1 MLSENIINIYREADG
16 LQGRMDMG
24 IAEKALERRRDM
36 SYIDKIKDRAKMD
49 KKTIVLPES
58 KDKRT
63 LIAAAKIVEEGIAD
77 IIMVGNEEKITD
89 GAGWLEVDLT
99 GVVVID
105 PAKTSKLDE
114 YVELLYE
121 TRKAK
126 GMTPEKAR
134 ETLLNDY
141 LTFGIVMVK
150 AGDADGMVAGACHS
164 TAETLR
170 PALQIL
176 KTAPGVK
183 LVSGFFILDVPDC
196 TFGEKGT
203 FLFADCGLNQ
213 DPTAEELAAIADT
226 SAKSFKSLVGAKP
239 IIAMLSHSTKG
250 SAKHPLV
257 DKMVEAPRIAHEQYP
272 HLCIDGELQTDAALV
287 PHVAKSKAPGSEVA
301 GKANVLIFPNLDCGN
316 IGYKLVQRLGKAE
329 AYGPMLQGIAK
340 PVNDLSRGCSWQDIV
355 GVVALTAV
363 QAQLA

>member
-1 MLSENIINIYREADG
+1 
-16 LQGRMDMG
+16 
-24 IAEKALERRRDM
+24 M
-36 SYIDKIKDRAKMD
+36 SYIDKIKERAKLD

-63 LIAAAKIVEEGIAD
+63 LLAAAKIMEEGIAN
-77 IIMVGNEEKITD
+77 IIMVGDEEKIMD

-99 GVVVID
+99 NITVIN
-105 PAKTSKLDE
+105 PANTPKLEE
-114 YVELLYE
+114 YVNLLYE
-121 TRKAK
+121 TRKTK

-134 ETLLNDY
+134 EILLDDY

-164 TAETLR
+164 TADTLR

-183 LVSGFFILDVPDC
+183 LVSAFFVMDTQFKDQ
-196 TFGEKGT
+196 GDEGA
-203 FLFADCGLNQ
+203 FLI
-213 DPTAEELAAIADT
+213 AET
-226 SAKSFKSLVGAKP
+226 SYRSFKSLIGPKP
-239 IIAMLSHSTKG
+239 VIAMLSHSTKG
-250 SAKHPLV
+250 SAKHAMV
-257 DKMVEAPRIAHEQYP
+257 DKVVEATRIAREEYP
-272 HLCIDGELQTDAALV
+272 HLILDGELQLDAALV
-287 PHVAKSKAPGSEVA
+287 PGVAKSKSPGSPV
-301 GKANVLIFPNLDCGN
+301 GGRANILIFPNLDAGN
-316 IGYKLVQRLGKAE
+316 IGYKLVQRLGGAE